1 MRKPYKKS
9 VRKAFS
15 FKKTKKRRKKNNH
28 KNLIFSI
35 IGILVFVALGGV
47 GIKYFNPK
55 LDTNTI
61 EISGISEKSSI
72 NPEDLKKAAKETF
85 GFSYSIMGT
94 KIETENF
101 LTSNQ
106 KKISSLMEKFPQ
118 IENIEVK
125 KDSNGNII
133 FEIKEK
139 SPFAIWCEDEKCS
152 LVDTKGIFIKD
163 YNAEEEFNVLP
174 KIEKKEWF
182 DASEY
187 KAKIMEYVFKINQ
200 ILNKNEH
207 FKQQT
212 YEIFSDKITLRGD
225 SSCILI
231 FDLNEDISWQ
241 LEKMEAIL
249 KKEEYI
255 NNLSNFEYIDL
266 RFKNQIIVK

>member
-1 MRKPYKKS
+1 MRKSYKKS
-9 VRKAFS
+9 AQKTFS
-15 FKKTKKRRKKNNH
+15 FKKTKKRRKRNNS
-28 KNLIFSI
+28 KSLIFSI
-35 IGILVFVALGGV
+35 IGILIFAVLS
-47 GIKYFNPK
+47 GIGINYFNPK

-72 NPEDLKKAAKETF
+72 KPEDLKKAAKETF
-85 GFSYSIMGT
+85 DFSYSIMGT
-94 KIETENF
+94 KIEAENF

-118 IENIEVK
+118 IENIEMK

-133 FEIKEK
+133 FEVKEK
-139 SPFAIWCEDEKCS
+139 NPFAIWCEDEKCS
-152 LVDTKGIFIKD
+152 LVDGKGIFIRD
-163 YNAEEEFNVLP
+163 YNNEEEFSILP
-174 KIEKKEWF
+174 KIEKKEWI
-182 DASEY
+182 DISGY
-187 KAKIMEYVFKINQ
+187 KTKIMDYVFKINQ

-212 YEIFSDKITLRGD
+212 YTAFSDRITLKGD

-266 RFKNQIIVK
+266 RFKNQIIIK